1 MVSVPARGGPV
12 VEATLK
18 LTGAEPFPLGFEVM
32 DTQSTSEAA
41 VQLQSALE
49 GRTSTLPVP
58 PARGNDGAWLD
69 SSSLHSPAAWL
80 TWARGPFTITPPLR
94 AAGSAFAA

>member
-12 VEATLK
+12 VEATVK
-18 LTGAEPFPLGFEVM
+18 LTGAEPLPLALEVM

-41 VQLQSALE
+41 VQVQSALDA
-49 GRTSTLPVP
+49 RTSTLPVP
-58 PARGNDGAWLD
+58 PARGNDVALLD

-80 TWARGPFTITPPLR
+80 TWAR
-94 AAGSAFAA
+94 